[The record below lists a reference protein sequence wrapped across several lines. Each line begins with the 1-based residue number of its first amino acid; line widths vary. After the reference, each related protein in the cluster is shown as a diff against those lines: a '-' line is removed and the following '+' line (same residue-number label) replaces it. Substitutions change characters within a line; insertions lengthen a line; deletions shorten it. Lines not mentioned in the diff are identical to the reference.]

1 MRLTDISTR
10 SGFPHLAKVDSGSVD
25 FLVFSERKE
34 YVVVREKG
42 TKIVA
47 QNKKARHDYF
57 IVEAMECGI
66 VLMGT
71 EVKSLRAGRASL
83 VDGYAIVKDGEIWL
97 QGVHIP
103 EYDEGSWTNHLPR
116 RERKLLLHGHQIEKL
131 IGTSKE
137 GGVTLVPLS
146 IYFKDGKAKVEL
158 AVAKGKKEHDKRAT
172 LMEKQAKRDVQ
183 RALSQRNRE

>member
-1 MRLTDISTR
+1 M
-10 SGFPHLAKVDSGSVD
+10 A
-25 FLVFSERKE
+25 
-34 YVVVREKG
+34 REKG
-42 TKIVA
+42 TKLVA

-57 IVEAMECGI
+57 IVEAMESGI
-66 VLMGT
+66 VLTGT

-83 VDGYAIVKDGEIWL
+83 VDGYAMVKDGEIWL
-97 QGVHIP
+97 HGVHIP

-116 RERKLLLHGHQIEKL
+116 RERKLLLHSYQIEKL
-131 IGTSKE
+131 IGKSKE

-158 AVAKGKKEHDKRAT
+158 AIAKGKKEHDKRST
-172 LMEKQAKRDVQ
+172 LMEKQAKREVE